1 MIDTLFVFFRKY
13 SILIYGVGMRG
24 YEDAG
29 DAIYAFLKK
38 SLAKNFL
45 AWGIGI
51 PKTSKAPKNS
61 VSIPTPHVRKVFTE
75 FPRKAT
81 THLPIPSS

>member
-13 SILIYGVGMRG
+13 SILIYGVVMRG

-45 AWGIGI
+45 AWRIGI
-51 PKTSKAPKNS
+51 P
-61 VSIPTPHVRKVFTE
+61 
-75 FPRKAT
+75 
-81 THLPIPSS
+81 